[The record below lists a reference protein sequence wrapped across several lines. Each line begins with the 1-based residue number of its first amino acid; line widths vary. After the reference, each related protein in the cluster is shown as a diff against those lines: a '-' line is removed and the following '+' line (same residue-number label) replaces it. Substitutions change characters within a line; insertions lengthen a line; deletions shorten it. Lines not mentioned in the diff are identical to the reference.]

1 MPIFREEPYGAFNF
15 QVEFLD
21 VGIEG
26 DTVRGGFS
34 EVSGLNTEVATV
46 EYRNGNDR
54 ALSPRR
60 LPGLVTYTDVTLK
73 RGVIG
78 DLTLYQWIQQSVQ
91 GSAQR
96 ADGRIQLLDESR
108 QVVMSWR
115 ICKAW
120 PIRFKGPDLNG
131 AASAIAIE
139 ELVLA
144 HDGLE
149 IET

>member
-1 MPIFREEPYGAFNF
+1 MPVFREEPYGAFNF
-15 QVEFLD
+15 QVEFPG

-26 DTVRGGFS
+26 EAVSGGFS

-54 ALSPRR
+54 NLSPRR
-60 LPGLVTYTDVTLK
+60 LPGLVKYTDVTLK

-96 ADGRIQLLDESR
+96 ADGRIHLLDESR

-115 ICKAW
+115 IRNAW
-120 PIRFKGPDLNG
+120 AISFKGPDLNG

-144 HDGLE
+144 HEGLE